1 MKSSGVGLTAYRSR
15 SRLRAAERLIRRIGE
30 KMAKKTNPTKD
41 NAKEKTDSVKVIEEY
56 FCLKEMQPRPV
67 TMAYIEA
74 VADMLV
80 EFADMDNSLS
90 MTGFYRATKIPQ
102 DCMQRWKE
110 MSPRLKA
117 AYNYAL
123 AVFGGRREEGAVTK
137 RYDTGAVWKMQY
149 QYGPQYRESMEFAAR
164 LARKDDLDDVGGMKF
179 IIMQPMQ
186 TDASMEKYFKTENKI
201 GKNDGRNDACS
212 SDDISKI

>member
-1 MKSSGVGLTAYRSR
+1 
-15 SRLRAAERLIRRIGE
+15 
-30 KMAKKTNPTKD
+30 MAKKTNPTKE
-41 NAKEKTDSVKVIEEY
+41 NTKEKTDGGFVLEEY

-80 EFADMDNSLS
+80 EFADLDSSLS
-90 MTGFYRATKIPQ
+90 MTGFYRVTKIPL

-110 MSPRLKA
+110 ICPRLKA
-117 AYNYAL
+117 AYNYAMTT
-123 AVFGGRREEGAVTK
+123 FGTRREEGAITK
-137 RYDTGAVWKMQY
+137 RYDTGAVWKRQY
-149 QYGPQYRESMEFAAR
+149 QFGAEYKEAMEFAAR

-186 TDASMEKYFKTENKI
+186 TDASMEKYFKITEKENAEQ
-201 GKNDGRNDACS
+201 GKKGKGID
-212 SDDISKI
+212 